1 MDDSEHVLVWQRT
14 DLFDDHANKKYLVT
28 ALCDCGE
35 PFVGWGIQNVANQVY
50 KHRQE
55 AST

>member
-1 MDDSEHVLVWQRT
+1 MYLSGSVLIF
-14 DLFDDHANKKYLVT
+14 FDDHANKKYLVT